1 MKGWKPSQ
9 TELKKIIDKYNN
21 SNEYEHYREEDKA
34 LELTFRDKIST
45 NDNITNILIKVS
57 LLNDFYSTN
66 IFKTLP
72 VAKHILDLDI
82 DKRLNKGDLEL
93 VNDIAKIDM
102 PDNSGNTIKKYFYS
116 FATKYCCNHR
126 PDVYPIFDKFV
137 EKAINKFI
145 REDLLP
151 KGTEY
156 AKLRVEYNSKYN
168 FKIKDYKIENYRK
181 EDLKDYPTFYNYVM
195 IFREHYNLD
204 CSVRD
209 LDRYLWIHGKD
220 VLS

>member
-1 MKGWKPSQ
+1 MKEWKPSQ
-9 TELKKIIDKYNN
+9 DELKKIINKYN
-21 SNEYEHYREEDKA
+21 SSGEYEHYREEDRA

-72 VAKHILDLDI
+72 VAKHILKLDI
-82 DKRLNKGDLEL
+82 DERLKKGDLKL
-93 VNDIAKIDM
+93 VNDIAEIDM
-102 PDNSGNTIKKYFYS
+102 PDKDGKISKKYFYS

-151 KGTEY
+151 KGGGY
-156 AKLRVEYNSKYN
+156 AKLRAEYSSKYN
-168 FKIKDYKIENYRK
+168 LKIEDYKK
-181 EDLKDYPTFYNYVM
+181 EDLKDYPTFYKYIM

-220 VLS
+220 VL

>member
-9 TELKKIIDKYNN
+9 AELKKIIDKYNN
-21 SNEYEHYREEDKA
+21 SGVYEHYREEDKA

-82 DKRLNKGDLEL
+82 DTRLNKGDLEL

-116 FATKYCCNHR
+116 FATKYCCTHR

-151 KGTEY
+151 KGGGY
-156 AKLRVEYNSKYN
+156 AKLRAEYNSKYN
-168 FKIKDYKIENYRK
+168 LKIEDYKKEN
-181 EDLKDYPTFYNYVM
+181 LKDYPTFYKYIM
-195 IFREHYNLD
+195 IFREYYSLN

>member
-9 TELKKIIDKYNN
+9 AEIKKIIDKYNN
-21 SNEYEHYREEDKA
+21 SGVYEHYREEDKA

-82 DKRLNKGDLEL
+82 DTRLNKGDLEL

-102 PDNSGNTIKKYFYS
+102 PDNSGNTI
-116 FATKYCCNHR
+116 
-126 PDVYPIFDKFV
+126 I
-137 EKAINKFI
+137 
-145 REDLLP
+145 LL
-151 KGTEY
+151 
-156 AKLRVEYNSKYN
+156 
-168 FKIKDYKIENYRK
+168 
-181 EDLKDYPTFYNYVM
+181 
-195 IFREHYNLD
+195 
-204 CSVRD
+204 
-209 LDRYLWIHGKD
+209 
-220 VLS
+220 